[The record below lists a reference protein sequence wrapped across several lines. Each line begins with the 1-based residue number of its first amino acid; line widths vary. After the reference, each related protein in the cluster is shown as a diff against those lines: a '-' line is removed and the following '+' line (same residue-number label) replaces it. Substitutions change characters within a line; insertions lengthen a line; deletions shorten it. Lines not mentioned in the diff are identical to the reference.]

1 MVTLIKYG
9 QFKEDNTMESRKQL
23 DKDLNLQENPGSD
36 VAFEPYFAEDTDMGV
51 KMSGE
56 APDVSEEVKIE
67 NEAVENFVDKVAE
80 ETEGSVN
87 EEVSVGDTGEKV
99 TTDEKTL
106 KKKKKKRP
114 VDSKK
119 KKPVDSK
126 KKVIDPKA
134 DKKKKKPT
142 EKLVADGENVVSEP
156 SGTDVAPAEGT
167 VEPVAEGKKE
177 AVKKPTKKKSTGKK
191 VTDKKPSSKKPSDKK
206 PSDKKPSDKTGSVK
220 KKSSKKNKKGSLK
233 AQLVALV
240 ALPILIVSI
249 VLTINTASSL
259 KTNIVETEKDGLKTT
274 AITLKSTFEGLAGD
288 DTNYVER
295 SSVIWQGDVRI
306 SGKDSIVDKI
316 SSNGDVQ
323 VSFVFDN
330 RRILTSFKD
339 AAGEPLTKDGVNSN
353 NKIDEVIYQKV
364 VKGGKEY
371 FDTSVEMFGDTYYGY
386 YLPLKNDEGKS
397 SEETVGLIFVGRNSE
412 TIDKLILSETIKAF
426 IVCAVLAVASIVVA
440 VVLAGNISKMIN
452 RLAGSLAKIADGNL
466 AVSFDKKALAS
477 ANEIGQI
484 GRASERLKDSLSG
497 IVSNIKES
505 VDVLTVSAVNLEGTS
520 DRTNT
525 TMIEVSKAVEE
536 IAESAGVQASETEK
550 ATINAMD
557 MGNLIESV
565 IHNVEELQNNA
576 KIMDEAEKASS
587 EIITELSKSNDKTIE
602 AVERI
607 AVQAEYTNVSAQKIK
622 KAVALITSI
631 ADETSLLS
639 LNASI
644 EAARAGEAG
653 RGFAVVASEISKLA
667 DQSNNSATEIEKII
681 NELLLESNRTVD
693 IMDEVKSIVS
703 EQEQKLNMTK
713 VEFENVSRG
722 IESSV
727 NSVENI
733 SGRIV
738 ELDIAKNGIIDV
750 IQSLSAIS
758 EENAAATEE
767 TSASVQE
774 LDSTVGSL
782 SEAAKDLKVIAEQLE
797 QQISVFKV

>member
-1 MVTLIKYG
+1 
-9 QFKEDNTMESRKQL
+9 MESREKL
-23 DKDLNLQENPGSD
+23 DKDVNKQENPGAD
-36 VAFEPYFAEDTDMGV
+36 VAFEPYFDENTEMGV
-51 KMSGE
+51 KI
-56 APDVSEEVKIE
+56 SEE
-67 NEAVENFVDKVAE
+67 
-80 ETEGSVN
+80 S
-87 EEVSVGDTGEKV
+87 V
-99 TTDEKTL
+99 TTEKT
-106 KKKKKKRP
+106 KEKKSEKTDASKKKKKRP
-114 VDSKK
+114 VDAGGDKKAVAEKAKKKRKRPVEQKGSAATSSDGVTEEEGSKLDKATAPKDNKKPVAKKTGKKPIKK
-119 KKPVDSK
+119 KKATDSK
-126 KKVIDPKA
+126 
-134 DKKKKKPT
+134 
-142 EKLVADGENVVSEP
+142 GNVK
-156 SGTDVAPAEGT
+156 T
-167 VEPVAEGKKE
+167 
-177 AVKKPTKKKSTGKK
+177 STGKK
-191 VTDKKPSSKKPSDKK
+191 TSNN
-206 PSDKKPSDKTGSVK
+206 K
-220 KKSSKKNKKGSLK
+220 KKKTKKGSLK
-233 AQLVALV
+233 AQLVAVV
-240 ALPILIVSI
+240 ALPILVVSI
-249 VLTINTASSL
+249 VLTINTATSL
-259 KTNIVETEKDGLKTT
+259 KSNIVETEKDGLKTT
-274 AITLKSTFEGLAGD
+274 AITLKSTFEGMAGN

-295 SSVIWQGDVRI
+295 SSVIWQGDIRI
-306 SGKDSIVDKI
+306 TGKDEIVEKI
-316 SSNGDVQ
+316 SANGDVQ

-339 AAGEPLTKDGVNSN
+339 ESGQPLTKDGLNAN
-353 NKIDEVIYQKV
+353 NQIDDEIYQKV
-364 VKGGKEY
+364 VVGGEEY
-371 FDTSVEMFGDTYYGY
+371 FDTSAELHGDTYYGY

-397 SEETVGLIFVGRNSE
+397 TEKTVGLIFIGRNSE
-412 TIDKLILSETIKAF
+412 EIDKLILTETVKAVA
-426 IVCAVLAVASIVVA
+426 VCAVLTVASIIIA
-440 VVLAGNISKMIN
+440 VIIAGNISKMIN

-466 AVSFDKKALAS
+466 AVDFDKKALTS
-477 ANEIGQI
+477 SNEIGQI
-484 GRASERLKDSLSG
+484 GRASERLKDGLND

-536 IAESAGVQASETEK
+536 IAESAGIQASETEK

-557 MGNLIESV
+557 MGNLIENV

-576 KIMDEAEKASS
+576 RVMGEAEKASS

-667 DQSNNSATEIEKII
+667 DQSNNSATEIEKVI
-681 NELLLESNRTVD
+681 NELLVESNKTVD
-693 IMDEVKSIVS
+693 IMDEVKAIVS
-703 EQEQKLNMTK
+703 EQEEKLNMTK
-713 VEFENVSRG
+713 AEFENVSKG

-727 NSVENI
+727 SSVENI

-774 LDSTVGSL
+774 LDNTVGNL

>member
-1 MVTLIKYG
+1 MVTLSKYG
-9 QFKEDNTMESRKQL
+9 QFKEENTMESREKL
-23 DKDLNLQENPGSD
+23 DNDLNLQENPGAD
-36 VAFEPYFAEDTDMGV
+36 VAFEPYFDDNTDMGV
-51 KMSGE
+51 KISEE
-56 APDVSEEVKIE
+56 APDEKLEASVLEEKNESEEKVVEEAKDGEVKE
-67 NEAVENFVDKVAE
+67 DKPT
-80 ETEGSVN
+80 ETE
-87 EEVSVGDTGEKV
+87 
-99 TTDEKTL
+99 KTEAP

-114 VDSKK
+114 VDAKKSEKPIDPKAKKKK
-119 KKPVDSK
+119 KKPVDK
-126 KKVIDPKA
+126 KAVAGAAEEGAPVEAEKKTEEPKA
-134 DKKKKKPT
+134 TEGAGDKPAVEKKPGTVKKTGKKPVKKKKP
-142 EKLVADGENVVSEP
+142 VAGKDTGK
-156 SGTDVAPAEGT
+156 APT
-167 VEPVAEGKKE
+167 GKKN
-177 AVKKPTKKKSTGKK
+177 TKKK
-191 VTDKKPSSKKPSDKK
+191 
-206 PSDKKPSDKTGSVK
+206 KT
-220 KKSSKKNKKGSLK
+220 KKGSLK

-240 ALPILIVSI
+240 ALPILIVSV
-249 VLTINTASSL
+249 VLTVNTATAL
-259 KTNIVETEKDGLKTT
+259 KSNIVEIEKDGLKTT
-274 AITLKSTFEGLAGD
+274 AITLKSTFEGMAGD
-288 DTNYVER
+288 DTNYADR
-295 SSVIWQGDVRI
+295 SSVIWQGDVKI
-306 SGKDSIVDKI
+306 SGKDDIVEKI
-316 SSNGDVQ
+316 STNGNVQ
-323 VSFVFDN
+323 VSFVYGN
-330 RRILTSFKD
+330 KRILTSFKD
-339 AAGEPLTKDGVNSN
+339 SAGAPLTKDGLNGN
-353 NKIDEVIYQKV
+353 NKIDDALYQKIV
-364 VKGGKEY
+364 VGGEEY
-371 FDTSVEMFGDTYYGY
+371 FDTSAEMFGDTYYAY
-386 YLPLKNDEGKS
+386 YLPLKNNEGES
-397 SEETVGLIFVGRNSE
+397 NEETVGFIFIGRSSE
-412 TIDKLILSETIKAF
+412 EIDKLITSETVKAVA
-426 IVCAVLAVASIVVA
+426 VCAVLAIASIVVA
-440 VVLAGNISKMIN
+440 VMLAGNISKMIN

-466 AVSFDKKALAS
+466 AVDFDKKALAS

-484 GRASERLKDSLSG
+484 GRASERLKDSLGG

-557 MGNLIESV
+557 MGNLIENV
-565 IHNVEELQNNA
+565 IQNVEELQNNA
-576 KIMDEAEKASS
+576 RIMGEAEKASS

-607 AVQAEYTNVSAQKIK
+607 AVQTEYTNVSAQKIK

-681 NELLLESNRTVD
+681 NELLIESNKTVD

-703 EQEQKLNMTK
+703 EQEEKLNLTK
-713 VEFENVSRG
+713 AEFENVSKG

-727 NSVENI
+727 SSVENI